1 MRIGNPE
8 DRMRKPQIACI
19 ALAYLFVGV
28 SDEVHARDAGASFM
42 TGGVDAA
49 RIALARVCLPGIL
62 ERKSIAN
69 LARDQRMVPM
79 PATSVGAGASDKVW
93 RLGFSEPVYAV
104 AWADGS
110 CTVIVDRGDAA
121 VLRAAAEAEI
131 RARREGF
138 QLGET
143 GEADGGRVSRTIHCA
158 RLDQGWAVTSITLPG
173 PQATARTRAFSST
186 TYIRPT
192 PSPLCK
198 AR

>member
-1 MRIGNPE
+1 MRSTVGV
-8 DRMRKPQIACI
+8 
-19 ALAYLFVGV
+19 ALALLATCMGGG
-28 SDEVHARDAGASFM
+28 VHARDLGPRFM

-62 ERKSIAN
+62 ESKAIAD

-79 PATSVGAGASDKVW
+79 PASSVGAGESDKVW

-110 CTVIVDRGDAA
+110 CTVMVDRGDAA

-138 QLGET
+138 QPGQIS
-143 GEADGGRVSRTIHCA
+143 EADGGRVSRAIHCA

-192 PSPLCK
+192 PSPLCT